1 MVKNERIKIRQILAD
16 PDLRRKLMVPVIQA
30 TQAREGIKTS
40 ATQAEKAYNVVTE
53 QERPAFF
60 DLQRYASSRTEHD
73 RRESS
78 FVLALREPAGDA
90 RFNVPLR
97 DFTSID
103 GAPLA
108 YRRTDLLGRVFR
120 ESPALEPRF
129 ATARGGATTGDDSR
143 YVRQWWEVDH
153 AAPIGQF
160 RWVPFAKGGSFSRF
174 YADIDLVVHWDPE
187 RRTFVEFFG
196 RKGRVRKGG
205 RPESL
210 DDFFKPG
217 LTWPL
222 AASEFN
228 VRWLPGGCIFG
239 HKGPGIFPASL
250 EDTAF
255 LAGMLNSAPAE
266 YILQGLTSRESMGG
280 RWEVGVIK
288 RLPIPVTSQ
297 LQMASVSKAA
307 QEIHDAKASWDRGSE
322 VSTKFV
328 SPWLL
333 NEGEHRPSDDLASR
347 LDRLATREISQEA
360 HIRRLYSKLNDEVY
374 QLYGIADAI
383 RATIEET
390 LGDRSPEILWPQMEG
405 KTPDQKRMEH
415 VFRLLSYAVKRVIE
429 ADDDGILPYSPAA
442 GEPRLVDR
450 VRHEL
455 SALFPGRDANQ
466 LEVEITNELKRSVKG
481 YRKTNSIAE
490 WLDNVFFEYHAA
502 LYRNRPIYWHLAS
515 AQGTASFAFGALVHY
530 HRFDKNRMAKLR
542 SSYLRDAVEELKRE
556 AALAGKENR
565 AEDRLDLQ
573 AKVEEAQ
580 AFDRKLQHIQ
590 EGHHEGPDGGERDY
604 RILTPWKTPDERPK
618 GWDPDID
625 DGVKVNIEPLEK
637 ASVLRI
643 AKVT

>member
-1 MVKNERIKIRQILAD
+1 
-16 PDLRRKLMVPVIQA
+16 
-30 TQAREGIKTS
+30 
-40 ATQAEKAYNVVTE
+40 
-53 QERPAFF
+53 
-60 DLQRYASSRTEHD
+60 
-73 RRESS
+73 
-78 FVLALREPAGDA
+78 
-90 RFNVPLR
+90 
-97 DFTSID
+97 
-103 GAPLA
+103 
-108 YRRTDLLGRVFR
+108 
-120 ESPALEPRF
+120 
-129 ATARGGATTGDDSR
+129 
-143 YVRQWWEVDH
+143 
-153 AAPIGQF
+153 
-160 RWVPFAKGGSFSRF
+160 
-174 YADIDLVVHWDPE
+174 
-187 RRTFVEFFG
+187 
-196 RKGRVRKGG
+196 
-205 RPESL
+205 
-210 DDFFKPG
+210 
-217 LTWPL
+217 
-222 AASEFN
+222 
-228 VRWLPGGCIFG
+228 
-239 HKGPGIFPASL
+239 
-250 EDTAF
+250 
-255 LAGMLNSAPAE
+255 
-266 YILQGLTSRESMGG
+266 
-280 RWEVGVIK
+280 
-288 RLPIPVTSQ
+288 
-297 LQMASVSKAA
+297 MASVSKAA